1 MNPRKSVRNTFSEG
15 TETQQLCLGRSR
27 IIQITEAAIQTE
39 GQLWLIYIWRNCVG
53 NLQTEKQLLIVKRLV
68 QKKLVQLQKVIQKSV
83 SGRRIQIQDTVWNK
97 PIKMK

>member
-53 NLQTEKQLLIVKRLV
+53 NLQTETASHCKETCAEKACPTS
-68 QKKLVQLQKVIQKSV
+68 KSNSEECV
-83 SGRRIQIQDTVWNK
+83 RKANTNTRHSLEQTY
-97 PIKMK
+97 